1 MLMSLLFYLLRTP
14 KTSVELEMLNRFLIM
29 YDFVFYCIVFI
40 LYFIVYTCADVICIK
55 FLLTYLLTLM

>member
-40 LYFIVYTCADVICIK
+40 LYSSVHMCECHMY
-55 FLLTYLLTLM
+55 